1 MFLLRF
7 YLLVVLQMARPG
19 LSLANATKKVLAEC
33 VFFFLFVFLQ
43 SSLCNVG

>member
-7 YLLVVLQMARPG
+7 YLLVVLQKARPG

-33 VFFFLFVFLQ
+33 FFCLFFLQ